1 MRVMRTV
8 GILMFDE
15 VEVLDFAG
23 PFEVFALASVQQG
36 DDTEQKAF
44 RVVTVSEKRGQVTAR
59 NGLKV
64 TTDYGF
70 DDHPAL
76 DVLIV
81 PGGYGAEEIAIH
93 SEATLA
99 WIKQQAAAAE
109 LTASVCTGA
118 LLLAKVGLLDGLEAT
133 THWMDID
140 RLRREYP
147 QVNVRGAI
155 RYIDQGS
162 IVTSGGISAGI
173 DMSLHLVERLCGTDV
188 ARKTAKRMEYEWR
201 TVSGADQRS
210 GR

>member
-1 MRVMRTV
+1 MRTV

-23 PFEVFALASVQQG
+23 PFEVFALASIRQP
-36 DDTEQKAF
+36 DATEEKAF
-44 RVVTVSEKRGQVTAR
+44 RVVTLSEKKGQVAAR

-64 TTDYGF
+64 STDYGF

-81 PGGYGAEEIAIH
+81 PGGYGAEEIAIR

-99 WIKQQAAAAE
+99 WIKQQAELSE

-118 LLLAKVGLLDGLEAT
+118 LLLAEAGLLNGLEAT
-133 THWMDID
+133 THWMDLD
-140 RLRREYP
+140 RLEHDYPAVRVRRE
-147 QVNVRGAI
+147 I
-155 RYIDQGS
+155 RYVDQGR

-173 DMSLHLVERLCGTDV
+173 DMSLHLVGRLCGTDV
-188 ARKTAKRMEYEWR
+188 ARNTALRMEYEWR
-201 TVSGADQRS
+201 AVPEPN
-210 GR
+210 